1 MMNDFTVEL
10 PVELSPAEEN
20 MYEAI
25 VGLEMEKSQKEAA
38 CVRGDYE
45 SRKSRKMVDDYGI
58 PLDTAMS
65 IVRNRCD
72 GKLLGEDRITLQ
84 NGETVTVNDIRADPA
99 KYDKLPCCDLIEP
112 ELGSSKAMIYANV
125 DDGKP
130 IIHSFNHGGAIYHLS
145 GGMDEP
151 EPLAFEEA
159 LEMAAALE
167 HGDTDG
173 IKELLEKLTTYDAID
188 QEQILK
194 VMKKKT
200 GMTMGAMR
208 DFLTAE
214 NEDYKDKKDHLD
226 LARIVIE
233 QIGGD
238 NIISTVAGT
247 YTWRKKGVWKM
258 AEPVEL
264 KQRVQRVVEKETD
277 VISSIINSVTD
288 VLITET
294 FQSDHKFNIGDPE
307 VINTPSGEL
316 HLDKE
321 TFKWVLKPHNK
332 QSFRTSQIPV
342 AYDHQATAPK
352 FAQFLTDIFEP
363 DEDAPE
369 KIKALMEMAGYS
381 MVAHCHHEKFVI
393 LIGAGANGKSVLL
406 SLLEALLGSENIA
419 GVQPSQFDRSFQRAH
434 LHNKLANIVTEIK
447 QGEVMADAE
456 LKGIVS
462 GEPSTVE
469 HKFKNPFTMRP
480 YATCWFAT
488 NHMPHTRDFSDA
500 LFRRALV
507 IRFNRVFRDHE
518 KKPRLKDQLLKELP
532 GILNMALVA
541 YAHALENGFTM
552 PPSSEAA
559 RQEWRLE
566 ADQVQQFVLE
576 CCDCDG
582 GKVPTSE
589 IYNAYRE
596 WAADNGIKMQLT
608 KRNFRDRLTRLNFGR
623 GKSGS
628 TRYVTGL
635 TMKGIQWKEN
645 S

>member
-1 MMNDFTVEL
+1 MSDFAVEL
-10 PVELSPAEEN
+10 PVELSPAEEI

-25 VGLEMEKSQKEAA
+25 AGVEMEKCEEEAA
-38 CVRGDYE
+38 RIRDDFK
-45 SRKSRKMVDDYGI
+45 RHKSRKMADDYDI
-58 PLDTAMS
+58 PIDDAKL
-65 IVRNRCD
+65 IVENRCN
-72 GKLLGEDRITLQ
+72 GQLSGEDRITFQ
-84 NGETVTVNDIRADPA
+84 NGETVTVTHIREKAPE
-99 KYDKLPCCDLIEP
+99 YDRMPCCDPLEP
-112 ELGSSKAMIYANV
+112 EQGSSKAMFFANT
-125 DDGKP
+125 DNGKP
-130 IIHSFNHGGAIYHLS
+130 LIRSFLHGETIYHFS

-151 EPLAFEEA
+151 EPLTFEEA
-159 LEMAAALE
+159 LEMAEALE
-167 HGDTDG
+167 HGDTNG
-173 IKELLEKLTTYDAID
+173 LKNLLEKLTGYDAID

-208 DFLTAE
+208 DFLAAE
-214 NEDYKDKKDHLD
+214 NDEYKPEQDHLG
-226 LARIVIE
+226 LARIVIRK
-233 QIGGD
+233 IGSD

-247 YTWRKKGVWKM
+247 YTWKKNGVWKM
-258 AEPVEL
+258 AEHVEL
-264 KQRVQRVVEKETD
+264 KQWVQKVIEDETE
-277 VISSIINSVTD
+277 VKSSLVNGVTD

-294 FQSDHKFNIGDPE
+294 FQPDHKFNIGDPE

-321 TFKWVLKPHNK
+321 TFSWVLKPHDK

-342 AYDHQATAPK
+342 FYDSQATTPN
-352 FAQFLTDIFEP
+352 FVQFLKGMFEP
-363 DEDAPE
+363 DKDVHE
-369 KIKALMEMAGYS
+369 KIMALMEMVGYS
-381 MVAHCHHEKFVI
+381 MVAHCRHEKFII
-393 LIGAGANGKSVLL
+393 LIGAGANGKSVFL
-406 SLLEALLGSENIA
+406 SILEALLGSENIA

-447 QGEVMADAE
+447 QGEVIADAE

-507 IRFNRVFRDHE
+507 VKFNRVFRDHE
-518 KKPRLKDQLLKELP
+518 KNPRLKDELLEELP
-532 GILNMALVA
+532 GILNMALSA
-541 YAHALENGFTM
+541 YARALEHGFTM
-552 PPSSEAA
+552 PPSSETA

-566 ADQVQQFVLE
+566 ADQVQQFVLD

-582 GKVPTSE
+582 GEVPVSE

-596 WAADNGIKMQLT
+596 WAEGNGIRMQLT
-608 KRNFRDRLTRLNFGR
+608 KRNFRDRLKRLDFGDR
-623 GKSGS
+623 RSKS

-635 TMKGIQWKEN
+635 TMKGARWEVN
-645 S
+645 L